1 MRSLRSWLIASH
13 LIPLFV
19 IIPVV
24 GFIIISLLN
33 SRLVLNQLSTELAN
47 QAALIAEVANTQPG
61 VWQDREVADR
71 YLLAISQGHHWDI
84 MILDA
89 EGHLL
94 ATSNPNYASEVGNYI
109 SDVPEITQLQSGQQ
123 AIFVGMSDR
132 TQSRVADVAVPATNA
147 QNQVVGIVRVT
158 TELDTLNQNF
168 VELQRVVI
176 AIVAFA
182 LLVGLGIA
190 LLLALAIERPLRQLT
205 VALHGIGQG
214 QPLTVLP
221 EQGPREIQQLA
232 QTFNLL
238 TERLARLEETRR
250 RLLANLVHELGRPL
264 GAMRAAVHALQT
276 GADQEPELRQELLTG
291 MNDEIRRLE
300 PLLDDL
306 SQLHHQVLGPTQLE
320 KTPVALS
327 PWLEGLLP
335 SWREAALAKDLR
347 WQAEVDPDLPR
358 LAIDGPRLAQAVG
371 NLLSNAIKYTPAG
384 GAIGLDTGQTD
395 NSVWI
400 RIRDTG
406 PGISPTDRARIF
418 EAFFRGQ
425 QAGRFPQGLGLG
437 LTIARE
443 LVEAHGG
450 RLNLD
455 SREGVGSAFTIT
467 LPV

>member
-214 QPLTVLP
+214 QPLTVLLP

-250 RLLANLVHELGRPL
+250 RGYAVRDALFGGSFEEMAGFDDGFDAIAVPILADDGVRAAINLVWPRRYDLRAKVVEAHLGDL
-264 GAMRAAVHALQT
+264 QACAAAI
-276 GADQEPELRQELLTG
+276 A
-291 MNDEIRRLE
+291 
-300 PLLDDL
+300 
-306 SQLHHQVLGPTQLE
+306 
-320 KTPVALS
+320 
-327 PWLEGLLP
+327 
-335 SWREAALAKDLR
+335 AALAS
-347 WQAEVDPDLPR
+347 PR
-358 LAIDGPRLAQAVG
+358 RP
-371 NLLSNAIKYTPAG
+371 
-384 GAIGLDTGQTD
+384 
-395 NSVWI
+395 
-400 RIRDTG
+400 
-406 PGISPTDRARIF
+406 
-418 EAFFRGQ
+418 
-425 QAGRFPQGLGLG
+425 
-437 LTIARE
+437 
-443 LVEAHGG
+443 
-450 RLNLD
+450 
-455 SREGVGSAFTIT
+455 
-467 LPV
+467 

>member
-1 MRSLRSWLIASH
+1 MRTLRSWLIASH

-33 SRLVLNQLSTELAN
+33 SRLVLNQLSTDLAN

-61 VWQDREVADR
+61 VWQDQEVADR

-89 EGHLL
+89 EGYLL

-109 SDVPEITQLQSGQQ
+109 SDVPEMTQLQSGQQ
-123 AIFVGMSDR
+123 AIFVGVSDR

-190 LLLALAIERPLRQLT
+190 LLLALAIERPLRRLT

-264 GAMRAAVHALQT
+264 GALRAAVHALQT

-306 SQLHHQVLGPTQLE
+306 SQLHHQVLGPTQLDN
-320 KTPVALS
+320 KPRALT

-335 SWREAALAKDLR
+335 TWREAALAKDLR
-347 WQAEVDPDLPR
+347 WQADIDPDLPR

-384 GAIGLDTGQTD
+384 GAIGLDTGQNE

-467 LPV
+467 MPV